1 MKIKK
6 IVVLGSTGS
15 IGTQALQVTGTL
27 GIDVVGISCNKNIK
41 LLKEQIEKV
50 APKYIAVADEKA
62 YREIK
67 SEFGAKDIKIFYG
80 EEGLKTLASLHEADV
95 IINSISGIA
104 GLTATLCALRAG
116 KTLGLAN
123 KESLVVAGS
132 LVTKTAKEFGS
143 RILPIDSEHC
153 AILQALRSGKHS
165 EIKSLILTAS
175 GGPFFGMNRE
185 QLKSVT
191 IKDALNH
198 PNWHMGKKITIDS
211 ATLLNKGFEVIEA
224 SWLFSIP
231 IEKIK
236 VVVHPQSVVHSLVE
250 FKDNNMIAQLS
261 VPDMKGVL
269 GYVMAG
275 QAREEAV
282 IQELSLINSSPLEFF
297 DVDTETFKGIELVK
311 FANLRGELYLSVCNG
326 ASEELVK
333 LFLNGQIKFTD
344 IDEIL
349 LECLNAVT
357 LEREEVTEDNIFWA
371 DRIGRDFIKEKMAR

>member
-1 MKIKK
+1 MKTKK

-15 IGTQALQVTGTL
+15 IGTQALDVAETL

-41 LLKEQIEKV
+41 LLKEQIKKIK
-50 APKYIAVADEKA
+50 PKYVAVADEKA
-62 YREIK
+62 YREVK
-67 SEFGAKDIKIFYG
+67 SEFDAKDIKIFYG
-80 EEGLKTLASLHEADV
+80 EEGLKVLASLHEADV

-104 GLTATLCALRAG
+104 GLTATLYALRAG

-165 EIKSLILTAS
+165 EIKSLVLTAS
-175 GGPFFGMNRE
+175 GGPFFGMSRE

-224 SWLFSIP
+224 SWLFSVP

-349 LECLNAVT
+349 LKCLNAVT

-371 DRIGRDFIKEKMAR
+371 DRVGRDFIKEKMAR